1 MTPRLASL
9 AAAARALAARWPAG
23 RRRPAVSSSAE
34 AGTGRPL
41 DAPAM
46 DARFRRICAIYA
58 DGRCLIARSYESDH
72 ALRRLLL
79 ALRQAGAVPWALA
92 EESADLDDIARA
104 WGTGGDADGGEA
116 SLEALRDRLG
126 GILREAAE
134 AQASDLV
141 FERGQGRCSLYAI
154 VNERKLP
161 LGQPMTPEEG
171 RDLMGFMF
179 HAKDEGSAQTGYRE
193 RGFQGFSI
201 SPGGA
206 VPLPD
211 TITALRCQRG
221 PHEPEGDHLF
231 IRLFAAGMLRPDTT
245 LGDLGFDAATE
256 ALFAQLRARRKG
268 GIFLGG
274 TTGDGKTTTLAVN
287 LSLQMAEAGGAL
299 NLVTVEDPVEYR
311 IPGAVQIAVP
321 TAGTAEARSAHYRDA
336 LMHFCRIHPASGMVS
351 EIRDA
356 EAARQVLQFID
367 TGHQVWTTIHCDS
380 ANAIPFRLLDLG
392 VTVAELCK
400 PGNTALLMRQTLIT
414 ELCPECALPGPA
426 DGRPP
431 PPGLGADTGA
441 RYRNPEGCP
450 ACRRADPGTLQGR
463 AWNGYTGPRALS
475 EHIRPDAGYLAH
487 VRDGDPQAA
496 WAYWTDTLGGVPLG
510 ARLAA
515 HVAAGKADPF
525 DALTRGALLSDAR
538 PHLSVIDGDRP

>member
-1 MTPRLASL
+1 MRARLATL

-23 RRRPAVSSSAE
+23 GRAPAASAAE
-34 AGTGRPL
+34 AATDRPL

-58 DGRCLIARSYESDH
+58 DGRCLIARGYESDH
-72 ALRRLLL
+72 ELRRQLL
-79 ALRQAGAVPWALA
+79 ALRQAGAVSWALA
-92 EESADLDDIARA
+92 EESAGLDDIARA
-104 WGTGGDADGGEA
+104 WGTGGGTDGGEA

-126 GILREAAE
+126 RILREAAE

-141 FERGQGRCSLYAI
+141 FERGPERCTLYAI
-154 VNERKLP
+154 VNEQKLP
-161 LGQPMTPEEG
+161 MGQPMTPEEG

-193 RGFQGFSI
+193 RGFQGFSV

-336 LMHFCRIHPASGMVS
+336 LMHYCRIHPASGMVS

-356 EAARQVLQFID
+356 EAARQVLQFVD

-431 PPGLGADTGA
+431 PPGLGTDTGA
-441 RYRNPEGCP
+441 RYRNPEGCR
-450 ACRRADPGTLQGR
+450 ACRRADPATLQGR

-496 WAYWTDTLGGVPLG
+496 WAYWTGTLGGVPLG